1 MQYERIMKKATA
13 IIFFLVFWFAFLGA
27 SGTLTSGFHFT
38 DDHQIIYFDDA
49 LQLGAGAF
57 ESALGWIANDASSG
71 RFLPLYYF
79 HRLLEIKLFGTDFLA
94 WGIYDGILA
103 WAASALLAVSLLLW
117 GCSLLEAILMPLI
130 LFMGF
135 QSAVWWRFGTA
146 ETIAMPLVGVM
157 LLAAVLGAR
166 KKGILPDVVFILAGL
181 LLMLAKENFILFIP
195 ALLFLKVWM
204 SKSGGDG
211 WAGAARK
218 NILPV
223 VFLLALSAAG
233 ILFIKFFVGTTG
245 IGYAGYDGFRI
256 APFIAALI
264 NYSFAGHAWLVP
276 AGVAL
281 ALATAPREK
290 RIFLSEILPS
300 LIVLFLAV
308 APQALIY
315 AKSGVSERYILPGAF
330 GFAFTSVYM
339 LKLVRENLSSE
350 RPAFGVMQLAGWAV
364 ALGSLAIG
372 AWMISSPKLGLTF
385 NSESLGVLS
394 GIRQVPAI
402 AYAAAFLHG
411 ISGKTLFW
419 AGAVVMV
426 LSFAAVKLRGLRS
439 SFNQRTFL
447 SFAMVWA
454 ALFSAS
460 LGFDK
465 AFLSAFQ
472 GWNTNEWLTSIE
484 KNTSKES
491 VIMVVAD
498 PAINNEW
505 ALSIK
510 RYLELKSGRP
520 NLYIY
525 PVLTRPAYSQFD
537 MTLMDSLEPVYEGKS
552 IKSLPDKSAVD
563 AVVIFPNAEERLLAG
578 SSDWFDPAQ
587 FRRYANEYG
596 FASYYRAAPHFP

>member
-1 MQYERIMKKATA
+1 
-13 IIFFLVFWFAFLGA
+13 
-27 SGTLTSGFHFT
+27 
-38 DDHQIIYFDDA
+38 
-49 LQLGAGAF
+49 
-57 ESALGWIANDASSG
+57 
-71 RFLPLYYF
+71 
-79 HRLLEIKLFGTDFLA
+79 
-94 WGIYDGILA
+94 
-103 WAASALLAVSLLLW
+103 
-117 GCSLLEAILMPLI
+117 
-130 LFMGF
+130 
-135 QSAVWWRFGTA
+135 
-146 ETIAMPLVGVM
+146 
-157 LLAAVLGAR
+157 
-166 KKGILPDVVFILAGL
+166 
-181 LLMLAKENFILFIP
+181 
-195 ALLFLKVWM
+195 
-204 SKSGGDG
+204 
-211 WAGAARK
+211 
-218 NILPV
+218 
-223 VFLLALSAAG
+223 
-233 ILFIKFFVGTTG
+233 
-245 IGYAGYDGFRI
+245 
-256 APFIAALI
+256 
-264 NYSFAGHAWLVP
+264 
-276 AGVAL
+276 
-281 ALATAPREK
+281 
-290 RIFLSEILPS
+290 
-300 LIVLFLAV
+300 
-308 APQALIY
+308 
-315 AKSGVSERYILPGAF
+315 
-330 GFAFTSVYM
+330 
-339 LKLVRENLSSE
+339 
-350 RPAFGVMQLAGWAV
+350 
-364 ALGSLAIG
+364 
-372 AWMISSPKLGLTF
+372 
-385 NSESLGVLS
+385 
-394 GIRQVPAI
+394 
-402 AYAAAFLHG
+402 
-411 ISGKTLFW
+411 
-419 AGAVVMV
+419 MV

-537 MTLMDSLEPVYEGKS
+537 MTLIDSLEPVYEGKS